1 MRKWGDCVSGN
12 ATTFGKIKR
21 ITEKSIDILA
31 VILLIGI
38 FGLGLAQV
46 IWRWILKDPIVWSEE
61 LIQLIY
67 VWICYLGWA
76 IAERK
81 DAHIRITAVHNMLP
95 KKGQKWLQIFCHLLC
110 ILFSVLMFWYGIKL
124 VQTGMSRTAVSI
136 AVNYGL
142 VYVMGP
148 LMNLVLIVYEVE
160 MIIECIKKGPRDY
173 KEKGGDEK

>member
-1 MRKWGDCVSGN
+1 MSGN

-95 KKGQKWLQIFCHLLC
+95 KKGKNGGRYSVTSYVYCF
-110 ILFSVLMFWYGIKL
+110 LF
-124 VQTGMSRTAVSI
+124 
-136 AVNYGL
+136 
-142 VYVMGP
+142 
-148 LMNLVLIVYEVE
+148 
-160 MIIECIKKGPRDY
+160 
-173 KEKGGDEK
+173 